1 MKALSPLTAAA
12 VFASTLVSVA
22 AADTRVI
29 TRHAPLVHAPV
40 IHTPPVYMH
49 MPVPRPIA
57 VPVLVPRPLPFPG
70 PLCLSC
76 PSWDLE
82 DPRVIYTPR
91 VIMR

>member
-1 MKALSPLTAAA
+1 MW
-12 VFASTLVSVA
+12 
-22 AADTRVI
+22 I